1 MSYHEMPVRR
11 INRYEGVVVS
21 VRVDQARLSDGRLT
35 LREVVEHPGG
45 VAVLPLD
52 TDGQPFR

>member
-35 LREVVEHPGG
+35 LRHLDGTPLQRLRVFGG
-45 VAVLPLD
+45 D
-52 TDGQPFR
+52 DET